1 MQSFGDTGLPFL
13 SGAESPVVL
22 DFMSSDYSNKDEKV
36 ISLRYDY
43 DFKNV
48 RLGETSL
55 NGLRFMT
62 RYAKGD
68 DIDLLTYGD
77 RRFEE
82 ESLEFELGY
91 RVPEGP
97 LKGLGL
103 RTRFS
108 HYRNDMPTNMT
119 FHSANET
126 RINVDYSFKF

>member
-1 MQSFGDTGLPFL
+1 
-13 SGAESPVVL
+13 SPVVL
-22 DFMSSDYSNKDEKV
+22 DFMSSDYSNKNEKV
-36 ISLRYDY
+36 VSLRYDY

-91 RVPEGP
+91 RIPEG
-97 LKGLGL
+97 
-103 RTRFS
+103 
-108 HYRNDMPTNMT
+108 
-119 FHSANET
+119 
-126 RINVDYSFKF
+126 